1 MQEKIKRIFITRSY
15 RDEHHLLVFQSE
27 DNRRD
32 VFDFGIGTLG
42 IYWTLLGN
50 KFPFEIHLEGMKLNI
65 FLSNRNFR
73 QLSINEWISTFGD
86 TVFYLAFI
94 NYVSSYAFAP
104 LAILMI
110 TTSETLPQIMQI
122 FTGVVADF
130 QKNRIGKY
138 SVLMFVKFVLY
149 ATVALILVGTK
160 FSLVSVFLICLINF
174 VSDTIGYFSS
184 AMITPIYVKI
194 INNDMTSALGF
205 KQATANL
212 VRVFGNLSGGA
223 LIGFINIGMF
233 AGMNALTF
241 LFAFFGIL
249 LIRTN
254 LVRFEEQIEVTQAL
268 DSKNFWKHLLD
279 SLKIL
284 GSLGNI
290 IKLIGILS
298 INQAVIN
305 VTIPVTTLLL
315 IKYPFAGL
323 ETGQSIAILTTVELI
338 GIVCGNFLSGNVMK
352 KMSTKTSVY
361 LSQVME
367 FVILVGFLNN
377 NFLVVLLAAFGNT
390 FSIGILSPRLQQ
402 SVFRLVPEQSMG
414 AVQSGISMLSIVLP
428 GILSIVLVGIASSLG
443 VVYVAVSLG
452 VLLFLGMFLVYSI
465 KNIAE

>member
-1 MQEKIKRIFITRSY
+1 
-15 RDEHHLLVFQSE
+15 
-27 DNRRD
+27 
-32 VFDFGIGTLG
+32 
-42 IYWTLLGN
+42 
-50 KFPFEIHLEGMKLNI
+50 MKLNI

-443 VVYVAVSLG
+443 IVYVAVSLG

>member
-1 MQEKIKRIFITRSY
+1 
-15 RDEHHLLVFQSE
+15 
-27 DNRRD
+27 
-32 VFDFGIGTLG
+32 
-42 IYWTLLGN
+42 
-50 KFPFEIHLEGMKLNI
+50 MKLNI

-138 SVLMFVKFVLY
+138 SVLLFVKFVLY

-174 VSDTIGYFSS
+174 VSDTIGYFSG

-290 IKLIGILS
+290 IRLIGILS

-443 VVYVAVSLG
+443 IVYVAVSLG

>member
-1 MQEKIKRIFITRSY
+1 
-15 RDEHHLLVFQSE
+15 
-27 DNRRD
+27 
-32 VFDFGIGTLG
+32 
-42 IYWTLLGN
+42 
-50 KFPFEIHLEGMKLNI
+50 MKLNI

-110 TTSETLPQIMQI
+110 TTSETLPQIIQI

-149 ATVALILVGTK
+149 VTVALILVGTK

-254 LVRFEEQIEVTQAL
+254 LVRFEEQIEITQAL

-290 IKLIGILS
+290 IRLIGILS

-315 IKYPFAGL
+315 IKYPFADL

>member
-1 MQEKIKRIFITRSY
+1 M
-15 RDEHHLLVFQSE
+15 
-27 DNRRD
+27 
-32 VFDFGIGTLG
+32 
-42 IYWTLLGN
+42 
-50 KFPFEIHLEGMKLNI
+50 NI

-138 SVLMFVKFVLY
+138 SILMFVKFVLY

>member
-1 MQEKIKRIFITRSY
+1 
-15 RDEHHLLVFQSE
+15 
-27 DNRRD
+27 
-32 VFDFGIGTLG
+32 
-42 IYWTLLGN
+42 
-50 KFPFEIHLEGMKLNI
+50 MKLNI

-254 LVRFEEQIEVTQAL
+254 LVRFEEQLEITQAL

-323 ETGQSIAILTTVELI
+323 ETGQSIAILTTVELL

>member
-1 MQEKIKRIFITRSY
+1 
-15 RDEHHLLVFQSE
+15 
-27 DNRRD
+27 
-32 VFDFGIGTLG
+32 
-42 IYWTLLGN
+42 
-50 KFPFEIHLEGMKLNI
+50 MKLNI

-110 TTSETLPQIMQI
+110 TTSETLPQIIQI

-149 ATVALILVGTK
+149 VTVALILVGTK

-254 LVRFEEQIEVTQAL
+254 LVRFEEQIEITQAL

-290 IKLIGILS
+290 IRLIGILS

-352 KMSTKTSVY
+352 KISTKTSVY

-443 VVYVAVSLG
+443 IVYVAVSLG

-465 KNIAE
+465 RNIAE

>member
-1 MQEKIKRIFITRSY
+1 
-15 RDEHHLLVFQSE
+15 
-27 DNRRD
+27 
-32 VFDFGIGTLG
+32 
-42 IYWTLLGN
+42 
-50 KFPFEIHLEGMKLNI
+50 MKLNI

-377 NFLVVLLAAFGNT
+377 SFLVVLLAAFGNT

-443 VVYVAVSLG
+443 IVYVAVSLG

>member
-1 MQEKIKRIFITRSY
+1 M
-15 RDEHHLLVFQSE
+15 
-27 DNRRD
+27 
-32 VFDFGIGTLG
+32 
-42 IYWTLLGN
+42 
-50 KFPFEIHLEGMKLNI
+50 NI

-254 LVRFEEQIEVTQAL
+254 LVRFEEQIEITQAL
-268 DSKNFWKHLLD
+268 DSKNYWKHLLD

-290 IKLIGILS
+290 IRLIEILS

-377 NFLVVLLAAFGNT
+377 NFLIVLLAAFGNT

-443 VVYVAVSLG
+443 IVYVAVSLG

>member
-1 MQEKIKRIFITRSY
+1 M
-15 RDEHHLLVFQSE
+15 
-27 DNRRD
+27 
-32 VFDFGIGTLG
+32 
-42 IYWTLLGN
+42 
-50 KFPFEIHLEGMKLNI
+50 NI

-254 LVRFEEQIEVTQAL
+254 LVRFEEQIEITQAL

-377 NFLVVLLAAFGNT
+377 NFLVVLLAAFFNT

-443 VVYVAVSLG
+443 IVYVAVSLG

>member
-1 MQEKIKRIFITRSY
+1 
-15 RDEHHLLVFQSE
+15 
-27 DNRRD
+27 
-32 VFDFGIGTLG
+32 
-42 IYWTLLGN
+42 
-50 KFPFEIHLEGMKLNI
+50 MKLNI

-149 ATVALILVGTK
+149 VTVALILVGTK

-254 LVRFEEQIEVTQAL
+254 LVRFEEQIEITQAL

-290 IKLIGILS
+290 IRLIGILS

-323 ETGQSIAILTTVELI
+323 EIGQSIAILTTVELI

>member
-1 MQEKIKRIFITRSY
+1 
-15 RDEHHLLVFQSE
+15 
-27 DNRRD
+27 
-32 VFDFGIGTLG
+32 
-42 IYWTLLGN
+42 
-50 KFPFEIHLEGMKLNI
+50 MKLNI

-254 LVRFEEQIEVTQAL
+254 LVRFEEQIEITQAL

-443 VVYVAVSLG
+443 IVYVAVSLG

>member
-1 MQEKIKRIFITRSY
+1 
-15 RDEHHLLVFQSE
+15 
-27 DNRRD
+27 
-32 VFDFGIGTLG
+32 
-42 IYWTLLGN
+42 
-50 KFPFEIHLEGMKLNI
+50 MKLNI

-73 QLSINEWISTFGD
+73 KLSINEWISTFGD

-254 LVRFEEQIEVTQAL
+254 LVRFEEQIEITQAL

>member
-1 MQEKIKRIFITRSY
+1 
-15 RDEHHLLVFQSE
+15 
-27 DNRRD
+27 
-32 VFDFGIGTLG
+32 
-42 IYWTLLGN
+42 
-50 KFPFEIHLEGMKLNI
+50 MKLNI

-110 TTSETLPQIMQI
+110 TTSETLPQIIQI

-254 LVRFEEQIEVTQAL
+254 LVRFEEQIEITQAL

-305 VTIPVTTLLL
+305 VTTPVTTLLL

-377 NFLVVLLAAFGNT
+377 NFLIVLLAAFGNT

>member
-1 MQEKIKRIFITRSY
+1 M
-15 RDEHHLLVFQSE
+15 
-27 DNRRD
+27 
-32 VFDFGIGTLG
+32 
-42 IYWTLLGN
+42 
-50 KFPFEIHLEGMKLNI
+50 NI

-160 FSLVSVFLICLINF
+160 FSLVSVFLICIINF
-174 VSDTIGYFSS
+174 VSYTIGYFSS

-254 LVRFEEQIEVTQAL
+254 LVRFEEQIEITQAL

>member
-1 MQEKIKRIFITRSY
+1 M
-15 RDEHHLLVFQSE
+15 
-27 DNRRD
+27 
-32 VFDFGIGTLG
+32 
-42 IYWTLLGN
+42 
-50 KFPFEIHLEGMKLNI
+50 NI

-290 IKLIGILS
+290 IRLIGILS

>member
-1 MQEKIKRIFITRSY
+1 
-15 RDEHHLLVFQSE
+15 
-27 DNRRD
+27 
-32 VFDFGIGTLG
+32 
-42 IYWTLLGN
+42 
-50 KFPFEIHLEGMKLNI
+50 MKLNI

-254 LVRFEEQIEVTQAL
+254 LVRFEEQIEITQAL

-305 VTIPVTTLLL
+305 VTTPVTTLLL

>member
-1 MQEKIKRIFITRSY
+1 M
-15 RDEHHLLVFQSE
+15 
-27 DNRRD
+27 
-32 VFDFGIGTLG
+32 
-42 IYWTLLGN
+42 
-50 KFPFEIHLEGMKLNI
+50 NI

-110 TTSETLPQIMQI
+110 TTSETLPQIIQI

-149 ATVALILVGTK
+149 VTVALILVGTK

-254 LVRFEEQIEVTQAL
+254 LVRFEEQIEITQAL

-290 IKLIGILS
+290 IRLIGILS

-323 ETGQSIAILTTVELI
+323 EIGQSIAILTTVELI

>member
-1 MQEKIKRIFITRSY
+1 M
-15 RDEHHLLVFQSE
+15 
-27 DNRRD
+27 
-32 VFDFGIGTLG
+32 
-42 IYWTLLGN
+42 
-50 KFPFEIHLEGMKLNI
+50 NI

-254 LVRFEEQIEVTQAL
+254 LVRFEEQIEITQAL

-352 KMSTKTSVY
+352 KVSTKTSVY

>member
-1 MQEKIKRIFITRSY
+1 
-15 RDEHHLLVFQSE
+15 
-27 DNRRD
+27 
-32 VFDFGIGTLG
+32 
-42 IYWTLLGN
+42 
-50 KFPFEIHLEGMKLNI
+50 MKLNI

-110 TTSETLPQIMQI
+110 TTSETLPQIIQI

-149 ATVALILVGTK
+149 VTVALILVGTK

-254 LVRFEEQIEVTQAL
+254 LVRFEEQIEITQAL

-290 IKLIGILS
+290 IRLIGILS

-315 IKYPFAGL
+315 IKYPFADL

-443 VVYVAVSLG
+443 IVYVAVSLG

-465 KNIAE
+465 RNIAE

>member
-1 MQEKIKRIFITRSY
+1 
-15 RDEHHLLVFQSE
+15 
-27 DNRRD
+27 
-32 VFDFGIGTLG
+32 
-42 IYWTLLGN
+42 
-50 KFPFEIHLEGMKLNI
+50 MKLNI

-254 LVRFEEQIEVTQAL
+254 LVRFEEQIEITQAL

-290 IKLIGILS
+290 IKLLGILS

-323 ETGQSIAILTTVELI
+323 ETGQSIAILTTVELL

>member
-1 MQEKIKRIFITRSY
+1 M
-15 RDEHHLLVFQSE
+15 
-27 DNRRD
+27 
-32 VFDFGIGTLG
+32 
-42 IYWTLLGN
+42 
-50 KFPFEIHLEGMKLNI
+50 NI

-428 GILSIVLVGIASSLG
+428 GILSIVLVGLASSLG

>member
-1 MQEKIKRIFITRSY
+1 
-15 RDEHHLLVFQSE
+15 
-27 DNRRD
+27 
-32 VFDFGIGTLG
+32 
-42 IYWTLLGN
+42 
-50 KFPFEIHLEGMKLNI
+50 MKLNI

-73 QLSINEWISTFGD
+73 QLSINEWISTFAD

-254 LVRFEEQIEVTQAL
+254 LVRFEEQIEITQAL

>member
-1 MQEKIKRIFITRSY
+1 
-15 RDEHHLLVFQSE
+15 
-27 DNRRD
+27 
-32 VFDFGIGTLG
+32 
-42 IYWTLLGN
+42 
-50 KFPFEIHLEGMKLNI
+50 MKLNI

-149 ATVALILVGTK
+149 VTVALILVGTK

-254 LVRFEEQIEVTQAL
+254 LVRFEEQIEITQAL

-290 IKLIGILS
+290 IRLIGILS

-323 ETGQSIAILTTVELI
+323 EIGQSIAILTTVELI

-443 VVYVAVSLG
+443 IVYVAVSLG

>member
-1 MQEKIKRIFITRSY
+1 MKYTW
-15 RDEHHLLVFQSE
+15 RDEIE
-27 DNRRD
+27 
-32 VFDFGIGTLG
+32 
-42 IYWTLLGN
+42 Y
-50 KFPFEIHLEGMKLNI
+50 

-443 VVYVAVSLG
+443 IVYVAVSLG

>member
-1 MQEKIKRIFITRSY
+1 
-15 RDEHHLLVFQSE
+15 
-27 DNRRD
+27 
-32 VFDFGIGTLG
+32 
-42 IYWTLLGN
+42 
-50 KFPFEIHLEGMKLNI
+50 MKLNI

-254 LVRFEEQIEVTQAL
+254 LVRFEEQIEITQAL

-290 IKLIGILS
+290 IRLIGILS

-315 IKYPFAGL
+315 IKYPFADL

>member
-1 MQEKIKRIFITRSY
+1 
-15 RDEHHLLVFQSE
+15 
-27 DNRRD
+27 
-32 VFDFGIGTLG
+32 
-42 IYWTLLGN
+42 
-50 KFPFEIHLEGMKLNI
+50 MKLKI

-110 TTSETLPQIMQI
+110 TTSETLPQIIQI

-149 ATVALILVGTK
+149 VTVALILVGTK

-254 LVRFEEQIEVTQAL
+254 LVRFEEQIEITQAL

-290 IKLIGILS
+290 IRLIGILS

-323 ETGQSIAILTTVELI
+323 EIGQSIAILTTVELI

>member
-1 MQEKIKRIFITRSY
+1 
-15 RDEHHLLVFQSE
+15 
-27 DNRRD
+27 
-32 VFDFGIGTLG
+32 
-42 IYWTLLGN
+42 
-50 KFPFEIHLEGMKLNI
+50 MKLNI

-254 LVRFEEQIEVTQAL
+254 LVRFEEQIEITQAL

-290 IKLIGILS
+290 IRLIGILS

-352 KMSTKTSVY
+352 KKSTKTSVY

-443 VVYVAVSLG
+443 IVYVAVSLG

>member
-1 MQEKIKRIFITRSY
+1 
-15 RDEHHLLVFQSE
+15 
-27 DNRRD
+27 
-32 VFDFGIGTLG
+32 
-42 IYWTLLGN
+42 
-50 KFPFEIHLEGMKLNI
+50 MKLNI

-254 LVRFEEQIEVTQAL
+254 LVRFEEQIEITQAL

-290 IKLIGILS
+290 IRLIGILS

>member
-1 MQEKIKRIFITRSY
+1 M
-15 RDEHHLLVFQSE
+15 
-27 DNRRD
+27 
-32 VFDFGIGTLG
+32 
-42 IYWTLLGN
+42 
-50 KFPFEIHLEGMKLNI
+50 NI

-254 LVRFEEQIEVTQAL
+254 LVRFEEQIEITQAL

-443 VVYVAVSLG
+443 IVYVAVSLG

>member
-1 MQEKIKRIFITRSY
+1 
-15 RDEHHLLVFQSE
+15 
-27 DNRRD
+27 
-32 VFDFGIGTLG
+32 
-42 IYWTLLGN
+42 
-50 KFPFEIHLEGMKLNI
+50 MKLNI

-254 LVRFEEQIEVTQAL
+254 LVRFEEQIEITQAL

-290 IKLIGILS
+290 IRLIGILS

-315 IKYPFAGL
+315 IKYPFADL

-443 VVYVAVSLG
+443 IVYVAVSLG

>member
-1 MQEKIKRIFITRSY
+1 
-15 RDEHHLLVFQSE
+15 
-27 DNRRD
+27 
-32 VFDFGIGTLG
+32 
-42 IYWTLLGN
+42 
-50 KFPFEIHLEGMKLNI
+50 MKLNI
-65 FLSNRNFR
+65 FLSNRNFK

-254 LVRFEEQIEVTQAL
+254 LVRFEEQIEITQAL

-290 IKLIGILS
+290 IRLIGILS

-305 VTIPVTTLLL
+305 VTIPVTTLSL

-443 VVYVAVSLG
+443 IVYVAVSLG

>member
-1 MQEKIKRIFITRSY
+1 
-15 RDEHHLLVFQSE
+15 
-27 DNRRD
+27 
-32 VFDFGIGTLG
+32 
-42 IYWTLLGN
+42 
-50 KFPFEIHLEGMKLNI
+50 MKLNI

-254 LVRFEEQIEVTQAL
+254 LVRFEEQIEITQAL

-290 IKLIGILS
+290 IRLIGILS

-414 AVQSGISMLSIVLP
+414 TVQSGISMLSIVLP

>member
-1 MQEKIKRIFITRSY
+1 
-15 RDEHHLLVFQSE
+15 
-27 DNRRD
+27 
-32 VFDFGIGTLG
+32 
-42 IYWTLLGN
+42 
-50 KFPFEIHLEGMKLNI
+50 MKLNI

-174 VSDTIGYFSS
+174 VSDTNGYFSS

-254 LVRFEEQIEVTQAL
+254 LVRFEEQLEITQAL

-323 ETGQSIAILTTVELI
+323 ETGQSIAILTTVELL

-443 VVYVAVSLG
+443 IVYVAVSLG

>member
-1 MQEKIKRIFITRSY
+1 
-15 RDEHHLLVFQSE
+15 
-27 DNRRD
+27 
-32 VFDFGIGTLG
+32 
-42 IYWTLLGN
+42 
-50 KFPFEIHLEGMKLNI
+50 MKLNI
-65 FLSNRNFR
+65 FLSNRNFK

-94 NYVSSYAFAP
+94 NYVSSYAFAS

-254 LVRFEEQIEVTQAL
+254 LVRFEEQIEITQAL

-290 IKLIGILS
+290 IRLIGILS

-323 ETGQSIAILTTVELI
+323 ETGQSIAILTTVELL

>member
-1 MQEKIKRIFITRSY
+1 
-15 RDEHHLLVFQSE
+15 
-27 DNRRD
+27 
-32 VFDFGIGTLG
+32 
-42 IYWTLLGN
+42 
-50 KFPFEIHLEGMKLNI
+50 
-65 FLSNRNFR
+65 
-73 QLSINEWISTFGD
+73 
-86 TVFYLAFI
+86 
-94 NYVSSYAFAP
+94 
-104 LAILMI
+104 MI

-174 VSDTIGYFSS
+174 VSDTIGYFSG

-290 IKLIGILS
+290 IRLIGILS

-443 VVYVAVSLG
+443 IVYVAVSLG

>member
-1 MQEKIKRIFITRSY
+1 M
-15 RDEHHLLVFQSE
+15 
-27 DNRRD
+27 
-32 VFDFGIGTLG
+32 
-42 IYWTLLGN
+42 
-50 KFPFEIHLEGMKLNI
+50 NI

-149 ATVALILVGTK
+149 ATVALVLVGTK

-254 LVRFEEQIEVTQAL
+254 LVRFEEQIEITQAL

-465 KNIAE
+465 KNIAK

>member
-1 MQEKIKRIFITRSY
+1 
-15 RDEHHLLVFQSE
+15 
-27 DNRRD
+27 
-32 VFDFGIGTLG
+32 
-42 IYWTLLGN
+42 
-50 KFPFEIHLEGMKLNI
+50 MKLNI

-110 TTSETLPQIMQI
+110 ATSETLPQIMQI

-254 LVRFEEQIEVTQAL
+254 LVRFEEQIEVTQSL

-290 IKLIGILS
+290 IRLIGILS

>member
-1 MQEKIKRIFITRSY
+1 
-15 RDEHHLLVFQSE
+15 
-27 DNRRD
+27 
-32 VFDFGIGTLG
+32 
-42 IYWTLLGN
+42 
-50 KFPFEIHLEGMKLNI
+50 MKLNI

-402 SVFRLVPEQSMG
+402 SVFRLIPEQSMG

>member
-1 MQEKIKRIFITRSY
+1 
-15 RDEHHLLVFQSE
+15 
-27 DNRRD
+27 
-32 VFDFGIGTLG
+32 
-42 IYWTLLGN
+42 
-50 KFPFEIHLEGMKLNI
+50 MKLNI

-194 INNDMTSALGF
+194 INSDMTSALGF